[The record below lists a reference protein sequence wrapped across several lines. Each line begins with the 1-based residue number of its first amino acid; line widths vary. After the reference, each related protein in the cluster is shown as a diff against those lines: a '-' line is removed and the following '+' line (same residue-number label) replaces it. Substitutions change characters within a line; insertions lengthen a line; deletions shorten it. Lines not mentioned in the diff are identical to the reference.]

1 MRILGTLANL
11 YLIHNRSYRLKDL
24 PMIFLN
30 FVSMIPEDLE
40 IKAHIQDKVQNILSK
55 KILEI

>member
-1 MRILGTLANL
+1 
-11 YLIHNRSYRLKDL
+11 
-24 PMIFLN
+24 MIFLN